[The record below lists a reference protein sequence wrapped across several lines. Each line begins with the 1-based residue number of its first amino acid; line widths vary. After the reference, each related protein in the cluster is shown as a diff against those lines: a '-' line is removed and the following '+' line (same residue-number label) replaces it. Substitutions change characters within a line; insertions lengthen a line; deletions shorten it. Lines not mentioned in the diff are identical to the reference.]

1 MPFTPNP
8 LLATYLKAFARSV
21 LFSLGLDHV
30 LIDFLANAAVGTVTV
45 LIVIFF
51 VALRIPRRSTRSAP
65 QIRDPENE
73 SPSEPRALRR
83 RWGFLFSS
91 IIRLPRLRAN

>member
-21 LFSLGLDHV
+21 LISLGLDHV
-30 LIDFLANAAVGTVTV
+30 LIDFLADAAVGAVTV

-51 VALRIPRRSTRSAP
+51 VSLRIPRRQSANSAHLNPAIRSTKQKIQQTLIKTQHA
-65 QIRDPENE
+65 IH
-73 SPSEPRALRR
+73 
-83 RWGFLFSS
+83 
-91 IIRLPRLRAN
+91 

>member
-21 LFSLGLDHV
+21 LVSLGLDHV
-30 LIDFLANAAVGTVTV
+30 LIDFLENAAVGTVSV

-51 VALRIPRRSTRSAP
+51 VALRIPRRQSANSGLLNSAAAT
-65 QIRDPENE
+65 QIRKFN
-73 SPSEPRALRR
+73 
-83 RWGFLFSS
+83 
-91 IIRLPRLRAN
+91 RL